1 MDGYNAPE
9 GKKRAI
15 MEAALEVLTEKG
27 YHPATIDEIAE
38 RAGVGKGT
46 IYVYF
51 KSKAALVGE
60 LIDTITH
67 VHLNEMEATIAQ
79 VDGAKEKLLIL
90 AGAEFDFMRRH
101 EPLVR
106 ILVSGEM
113 VGLAPEFCTQMQA
126 AREGYVKLI
135 ERVIREGQR
144 EGVFRASISPLLA
157 ATVIYGARISVA
169 QFAYE
174 TTIEGQAN
182 EIRNQ
187 VVDFIL
193 RGLGASS

>member
-1 MDGYNAPE
+1 
-9 GKKRAI
+9 

-90 AGAEFDFMRRH
+90 AGAEFDFIAGTN
-101 EPLVR
+101 PW
-106 ILVSGEM
+106 
-113 VGLAPEFCTQMQA
+113 
-126 AREGYVKLI
+126 
-135 ERVIREGQR
+135 
-144 EGVFRASISPLLA
+144 
-157 ATVIYGARISVA
+157 
-169 QFAYE
+169 
-174 TTIEGQAN
+174 
-182 EIRNQ
+182 
-187 VVDFIL
+187 
-193 RGLGASS
+193 